1 MTLIENKSTTKDR
14 AVFEFNR
21 ITEELRSLIVVR
33 EEEERAEAVIN
44 KIKEVKSSLATNEK
58 VGNTY
63 SSSQLKQ
70 MLDDINACFSE
81 NIKTK

>member
-1 MTLIENKSTTKDR
+1 MTLIENNHTTKER

-33 EEEERAEAVIN
+33 EEEERAEAVIK
-44 KIKEVKSSLATNEK
+44 KIREIKSSLATNEK

-63 SSSQLKQ
+63 SSSQLRQ
-70 MLDDINACFSE
+70 MLEDVSSCFSE
-81 NIKTK
+81 NMKTK